1 MLEFLWKTNKYIIQ
15 SLTII
20 IFSNTSFAAEEEI
33 EEIIIVGDRLFR
45 DTTDVSP
52 TSVITAEDLTAINM
66 STVEDALMYEP
77 NLVIRR
83 RFIGDPNG
91 VIGMRGSNMFQ
102 GSRTMVFADG
112 MPLHYHLQTRWSGS
126 PRWSLVSPSEIE
138 AAEVIYGPYSAEY
151 SGNAMGGVV
160 NLYTRNPTE
169 RKINIETGYF
179 SQSYDILNTNES
191 FTGNKLFASIEDRI
205 GNTSYFLSFNRLDN
219 EGQPQ
224 TQHRSGASRR
234 SASLT
239 GASGAILG
247 KEERGRD
254 IVYFGDSGP
263 EESLTELVKLKVIHD
278 LGDFQ
283 LRGNIAY
290 EQRERD
296 ESDPNNYLRDSSG
309 NVFYDRNFSL
319 ASDPSTVYDT
329 TSWGTSVFQNRM
341 QERDSLLVGFGVG
354 GPINN
359 SGWLFDAYFS
369 SFEILDDVEIRTG
382 RNPNASDFQSANA
395 RFAGRITEFD
405 DTGWQIFDFKVGTEN
420 LFGNDS
426 MRLSLGLHSDNY
438 ELNVEP
444 YRYDAFNGIKGSS
457 RGASGG
463 EVSTKALYAQWGI
476 ALGQMWDLSLGVRYE
491 DWESSG
497 GYFGDQSDASD
508 RHTNRDENGASPKFS
523 LAYFLDDSVTI
534 RYSAARAIRFPI
546 IEELYR
552 NESSGVR
559 QFAGNALLEPEDG
572 LHHNLSVEKL
582 TSNGSISINFYQE
595 TIDDVIFNFTEI
607 TNNTNIATALPVD
620 EVDTNGIEF
629 IYNNTEFL
637 NPNLSLRFNVN
648 YADAEI
654 TESVLNP
661 SIEGN
666 EFPRMPKWR
675 ANALFNYF
683 LTNDVNIGLGFRYA
697 SNSYGRLD
705 NLDIESNIFGAQDDF
720 LLTNVRANWQISDA
734 FSVSSGIDNV
744 TNEEIY
750 VYHPWPSRTFFLE
763 GKYSF

>member
-1 MLEFLWKTNKYIIQ
+1 MRFSLNLIFLPIV
-15 SLTII
+15 TII
-20 IFSNTSFAAEEEI
+20 YSSPNFLKAAEEEI
-33 EEIIIVGDRLFR
+33 EEILIIGDQLFQ
-45 DTTDVSP
+45 DTADVSP

-83 RFIGDPNG
+83 RFVGDPNG

-112 MPLHYHLQTRWSGS
+112 LPLHYHLQTRWSGS

-151 SGNAMGGVV
+151 GGNAMGGVV

-169 RKINIETGYF
+169 RKISIETGFF
-179 SQSYDILNTNES
+179 SQSYDVLKTDES
-191 FTGNKLFASIEDRI
+191 FIGNKLFASVEDRV
-205 GNTSYFLSFNRLDN
+205 GDTSYFLSFNRLDN

-224 TQHRSGASRR
+224 TQHRSSSSRR
-234 SASLT
+234 SASVT
-239 GASGAILG
+239 GASGALPGQDEI
-247 KEERGRD
+247 GRD
-254 IVYFGDSGP
+254 IIYFGDSGP
-263 EESLTELVKLKVIHD
+263 EESLTELAKLKIIHD
-278 LGDFQ
+278 IGKYQ
-283 LRGNIAY
+283 LRANIAY

-296 ESDPNNYLRDSSG
+296 ESNSNNYLRDAAG

-319 ASDPSTVYDT
+319 SSDPTTIYDT

-354 GPINN
+354 GPLNKT
-359 SGWLFDAYFS
+359 GWIFDAYFS
-369 SFEILDDVEIRTG
+369 NFEILDDVEIRTG
-382 RNPNASDFQSANA
+382 RNPSAPDYQSANA
-395 RFAGRITEFD
+395 GFAGRITEFD
-405 DTGWQIFDFKVGTEN
+405 DTGWQIFDLKVGTES
-420 LFGNDS
+420 LLGNND
-426 MRLSLGLHSDNY
+426 MRLSLGFHNDNY
-438 ELNVEP
+438 KLNVEP
-444 YRYDAFNGIKGSS
+444 HRYDTFNDIRGSS

-463 EVSTKALYAQWGI
+463 EVSTKAIYAQWGMT
-476 ALGQMWDLSLGVRYE
+476 LSQQWDLSLGIRYE
-491 DWESSG
+491 DWKSSG
-497 GYFGDQSDASD
+497 GYFGDQSNVSD
-508 RHTNRDENGASPKFS
+508 RHVDRNEEGVSPKIS
-523 LAYFLDDSVTI
+523 LAYFLDDSITI

-572 LHHNLSVEKL
+572 IHQNISIEKL
-582 TSNGSISINFYQE
+582 TDGGITAINLYRE

-607 TNNTNIATALPVD
+607 TNNTNISTALPVD
-620 EVDTNGIEF
+620 EVDTKGVEF
-629 IYNNTEFL
+629 IYNNMNLFSS
-637 NPNLSLRFNVN
+637 NLSLRFNVN
-648 YADAEI
+648 YADVEI
-654 TESVLNP
+654 TKSTLNP
-661 SIEGN
+661 GIEGN

-675 ANALFNYF
+675 ANALFNY
-683 LTNDVNIGLGFRYA
+683 LITSDVSAGLGFRYA

-705 NLDIESNIFGAQDDF
+705 NLDRASNIFGAQDGF
-720 LLTNVRANWQISDA
+720 LQTNVRANLQITSE
-734 FSVSSGIDNV
+734 FSVSTGIDNL

-763 GKYSF
+763 GKYIF

>member
-1 MLEFLWKTNKYIIQ
+1 MEHSIARSSFFKTLVILNLIGGIA
-15 SLTII
+15 
-20 IFSNTSFAAEEEI
+20 NAAEDEI
-33 EEIIIVGDRLFR
+33 EEILIVGDQLFR

-52 TSVITAEDLTAINM
+52 TSVITAEDLIAINM

-77 NLVIRR
+77 NLIIRR

-151 SGNAMGGVV
+151 GGNAMGGVV

-169 RKINIETGYF
+169 RKINIETGFF
-179 SQSYDILNTNES
+179 SQSYDILKTDES
-191 FTGNKLFASIEDRI
+191 YTGNKLFASIEDRV

-224 TQHRSGASRR
+224 TQHRSSSSRR
-234 SASLT
+234 SASVT
-239 GASGAILG
+239 SASGALSG
-247 KEERGRD
+247 LDERGRD
-254 IVYFGDSGP
+254 IIYFGDSGP
-263 EESLTELVKLKVIHD
+263 EKSLTELVKLKIIHD
-278 LGDFQ
+278 IGDFQ

-296 ESDPNNYLRDSSG
+296 ESNSNNYLRDSAG
-309 NVFYDRNFSL
+309 NSFYDRNFSL

-341 QERDSLLVGFGVG
+341 QERDSLLVGLGIG
-354 GPINN
+354 GPLNDN
-359 SGWLFDAYFS
+359 GWLFDAYFS
-369 SFEILDDVEIRTG
+369 NFEILDDIEIRTG
-382 RNPNASDFQSANA
+382 RHPNASDYQSANA

-405 DTGWQIFDFKVGTEN
+405 DTGWQIFDFKAGTET
-420 LFGNDS
+420 LFGNDD
-426 MRLSLGLHSDNY
+426 MRLSLGFHSDNY
-438 ELNVEP
+438 ELNVDP
-444 YRYDAFNGIKGSS
+444 FRYDALNRIKGSS

-463 EVSTKALYAQWGI
+463 EVSTKALYAQWGM
-476 ALGQMWDLSLGVRYE
+476 ALSNQWDLSLGLRYE
-491 DWESSG
+491 DWKSSG
-497 GYFGDQSDASD
+497 GYFGDESKAAD
-508 RHTNRDENGASPKFS
+508 RHINRDESGVSPKFS
-523 LAYFLDDSVTI
+523 LAYFVDDSITI

-572 LHHNLSVEKL
+572 LHHNISIEKL
-582 TSNGSISINFYQE
+582 TGTGSISVNFYKE

-607 TNNTNIATALPVD
+607 TNNTNISTALPVD
-620 EVDTNGIEF
+620 EVDTQGVEF
-629 IYNNTEFL
+629 VYNNTEL
-637 NPNLSLRFNVN
+637 IDPNLSLRFNIN

-654 TESVLNP
+654 TKSVLNP

-666 EFPRMPKWR
+666 EFPRMPEWR
-675 ANALFNYF
+675 ANALFNYS
-683 LTNDVNIGLGFRYA
+683 LNNDVNVGLGFRYA

-705 NLDIESNIFGAQDDF
+705 NLDKESNIFGAQDDF
-720 LLTNVRANWQISDA
+720 LLTNIRVNWQISEE
-734 FSVSSGIDNV
+734 FSLSSGMDNV
-744 TNEEIY
+744 TNEEVY
-750 VYHPWPSRTFFLE
+750 VYHPWPSQTFFLE

>member
-1 MLEFLWKTNKYIIQ
+1 MEKGFTRLFYLGIF
-15 SLTII
+15 TILSF
-20 IFSNTSFAAEEEI
+20 FSWLASAAEEQI
-33 EEIIIVGDRLFR
+33 EEILIVGDQLFR
-45 DTTDVSP
+45 DTANVSP
-52 TSVITAEDLTAINM
+52 TSVITAEELTAINM
-66 STVEDALMYEP
+66 STVEDALTYEP
-77 NLVIRR
+77 NLIVRR

-138 AAEVIYGPYSAEY
+138 AAEIIYGPYSAEY

-169 RKINIETGYF
+169 RKVNIETGFF
-179 SQSYDILNTNES
+179 SQSYDVLMTDES
-191 FTGNKLFASIEDRI
+191 YIGNKLFASIEDRI

-224 TQHRSGASRR
+224 TQHRSSSSRR
-234 SASLT
+234 SASVT
-239 GASGAILG
+239 GALGAVSGLD
-247 KEERGRD
+247 ERGRK

-263 EESLTELVKLKVIHD
+263 EESLTELVKFKIIHD
-278 LGDFQ
+278 MGEFQ

-296 ESDPNNYLRDSSG
+296 ESNPNNYLKDSSG

-329 TSWGTSVFQNRM
+329 TSWGTSVFQNRI
-341 QERDSLLVGFGVG
+341 QERGSLLVGFGIG
-354 GPINN
+354 GPLNE

-369 SFEILDDVEIRTG
+369 NFEIIDDVEVRTG
-382 RNPNASDFQSANA
+382 RHPNASDFQSANA
-395 RFAGRITEFD
+395 RFAGRITEFN
-405 DTGWQIFDFKVGTEN
+405 DTGWQIFDFKVGTQA
-420 LFGNDS
+420 LFGNDD
-426 MRLSLGLHSDNY
+426 MRLSLGVHTDNY
-438 ELNVEP
+438 ELNVDP
-444 YRYDAFNGIKGSS
+444 YRYDAFNGVKGSS
-457 RGASGG
+457 RGSSGG
-463 EVSTKALYAQWGI
+463 EVSTKALYAQWGM
-476 ALGQMWDLSLGVRYE
+476 ALSEKWDLSLGIRYE

-497 GYFGDQSDASD
+497 GYFGDQSNATDQ
-508 RHTNRDENGASPKFS
+508 HINRDENGISPKFS
-523 LAYFLDDSVTI
+523 LAYFLDNSLTI

-552 NESSGVR
+552 NESSGVN

-572 LHHNLSVEKL
+572 LHHNLSIEKL
-582 TSNGSISINFYQE
+582 LGAGSIGLNFYKE

-607 TNNTNIATALPVD
+607 TNGTNISTALPVD
-620 EVDTNGIEF
+620 EVDTEGIEF
-629 IYNNTEFL
+629 VYNNTELF
-637 NPNLSLRFNVN
+637 NPNLSLRFNIN
-648 YADAEI
+648 FADAEI
-654 TESVLNP
+654 TKSTLNP
-661 SIEGN
+661 GIEGN

-675 ANALFNYF
+675 ANALFNYS
-683 LTNDVNIGLGFRYA
+683 LSNEISIGLGFRHA

-705 NLDIESNIFGAQDDF
+705 NLDKESNIFGAQDDF
-720 LLTNVRANWQISDA
+720 LLTNVRINWQFSDE

-744 TNEEIY
+744 TNEEVY
-750 VYHPWPSRTFFLE
+750 VYHPWPSQTFFFE

>member
-1 MLEFLWKTNKYIIQ
+1 MKRLRHG
-15 SLTII
+15 I
-20 IFSNTSFAAEEEI
+20 IFIIEILALCICNFNFAAEQEI
-33 EEIIIVGDRLFR
+33 EEIVIVGDQLFQ

-77 NLVIRR
+77 NLIIRR

-102 GSRTMVFADG
+102 GSRTMVFSDG

-126 PRWSLVSPSEIE
+126 PRWSLVSPSEIQ

-179 SQSYDILNTNES
+179 SQSYDVLNTDDS
-191 FTGNKLFASIEDRI
+191 YTGNRLFASIEDRV
-205 GNTSYFLSFNRLDN
+205 GNTSYFLSLNRLDN

-224 TQHRSGASRR
+224 TQHRSTPSRR
-234 SASLT
+234 SATVT
-239 GASGAILG
+239 GASGAIKG
-247 KEERGRD
+247 FDERGRE
-254 IVYFGDSGP
+254 IIYFGDSGP

-278 LGDFQ
+278 VGEFQ
-283 LRGNIAY
+283 LRANIAY

-309 NVFYDRNFSL
+309 VVFYDRNFSL
-319 ASDPSTVYDT
+319 TSDPSTVYDT
-329 TSWGTSVFQNRM
+329 TSWGTSVFQNRI
-341 QERDSLLVGFGVG
+341 QERDSLLVGFGIG
-354 GPINN
+354 GPLSD

-369 SFEILDDVEIRTG
+369 DFQILDDTEIRTG
-382 RNPNASDFQSANA
+382 RSPNAADFQSANA

-405 DTGWQIFDFKVGTEN
+405 DTGWQIFDLKVGTER
-420 LFGNDS
+420 LFGRDN
-426 MRLSLGLHSDNY
+426 MRLSVGLHTDNY

-476 ALGQMWDLSLGVRYE
+476 GLSAKWDLSLGIRYE

-497 GYFGDQSDASD
+497 GYFGNQSDAAD
-508 RHTNRDENGASPKFS
+508 QHIDRDENGASPKFS
-523 LAYFLDDSVTI
+523 LAYFLDESITI
-534 RYSAARAIRFPI
+534 RYSTARAIRFPI

-559 QFAGNALLEPEDG
+559 QFAGNALLDPEDG
-572 LHHNLSVEKL
+572 LHHNLSIEKL
-582 TSNGSISINFYQE
+582 TSNGSISLNFYKE
-595 TIDDVIFNFTEI
+595 TIDNVIFNFTEI

-620 EVDTNGIEF
+620 EVETEGVEF
-629 IYNNTEFL
+629 IYNSREFL

-654 TESVLNP
+654 TRNVLNP

-675 ANALFNYF
+675 ANALFNYSF
-683 LTNDVNIGLGFRYA
+683 TKNLNIGLGLRYA

-705 NLDIESNIFGAQDDF
+705 NLDTKNNIFGAQDDF
-720 LLTNVRANWQISDA
+720 LLSNIRANWQISEA

-744 TNEEIY
+744 TNEEVY
-750 VYHPWPSRTFFLE
+750 VYHPWPSQTFFIE

>member
-1 MLEFLWKTNKYIIQ
+1 MFKSIRSRQIILA
-15 SLTII
+15 SSIALCICSG
-20 IFSNTSFAAEEEI
+20 SNFAAEEEI
-33 EEIIIVGDRLFR
+33 EEIVIVGDQLFQ

-52 TSVITAEDLTAINM
+52 TSIITAEDLTAINM

-77 NLVIRR
+77 NLIIRR

-91 VIGMRGSNMFQ
+91 VIGMRGSNMYQ
-102 GSRTMVFADG
+102 ASRTMVFADG

-151 SGNAMGGVV
+151 GGNAMGGVV

-179 SQSYDILNTNES
+179 SQSYDVLKTDDS
-191 FTGNKLFASIEDRI
+191 YTGNKLFASIEDRI

-224 TQHRSGASRR
+224 FQHRSRPSRR
-234 SASLT
+234 SATVT
-239 GASGAILG
+239 GASGSIPG
-247 KEERGRD
+247 VDETGRD
-254 IVYFGDSGP
+254 IIYFGDSGP

-278 LGDFQ
+278 IGELQF
-283 LRGNIAY
+283 RGNIAY

-296 ESDPNNYLRDSSG
+296 ESNSNNYLQDSDG

-329 TSWGTSVFQNRM
+329 TSWGTSVFQNRT

-354 GPINN
+354 GPIND

-369 SFEILDDVEIRTG
+369 NFEILDDVEIRTG
-382 RNPNASDFQSANA
+382 RNPNAPDFQSANA

-405 DTGWQIFDFKVGTEN
+405 DTGWQIFDFKVGTQS
-420 LFGNDS
+420 LFGNDN
-426 MRLSLGLHSDNY
+426 MRLSVGLHTDNY

-444 YRYDAFNGIKGSS
+444 YRYDAFNSIKGSS
-457 RGASGG
+457 RGSSGG
-463 EVSTKALYAQWGI
+463 EVSTKALYAQWGMG
-476 ALGQMWDLSLGVRYE
+476 LSEKWDLSLGVRYE

-497 GYFGDQSDASD
+497 GYFGDQSNASD
-508 RHTNRDENGASPKFS
+508 RHIDRDENGASPKFS
-523 LAYFLDDSVTI
+523 LAYFLDDSITI

-572 LHHNLSVEKL
+572 LHHNLSIEKL
-582 TSNGSISINFYQE
+582 TNNGSVSVNFYQE

-620 EVDTNGIEF
+620 EVDTDGIEF
-629 IYNNTEFL
+629 IYNSTEFF
-637 NPNLSLRFNVN
+637 NPNISLRFNVN
-648 YADAEI
+648 YSDAEI
-654 TESVLNP
+654 SESRLNS

-675 ANALFNYF
+675 ANALFNYS
-683 LTNDVNIGLGFRYA
+683 LNNDVSIGLGFRYA

-705 NLDIESNIFGAQDDF
+705 NLDNENNIFGAQDDF
-720 LLTNVRANWQISDA
+720 LLTNVRANWQISDT

-744 TNEEIY
+744 TNEKIY